1 MSKSTVIQDIKSKI
15 RPNGEQS
22 ITGQVLQDVLVESVN
37 LVPEKVSEL
46 VNDSQYQTKANL
58 DTALA
63 SKADASSIPT
73 KTSEL
78 TNDSGFTTATEVSTT
93 YATKAEVPTK
103 TSQLTN
109 DSQYQ
114 TKANLDTALATKADK
129 SSLASKQDKLVS
141 GVSIKTINDQSLLGS
156 GNISIE
162 SGTSITVDSALSATS
177 ENPVQNKVI
186 TNTLQTKA
194 NASDIP
200 TKVSQLENDSKFAT
214 QTAVATGLATKADKD
229 SLTSLEGSVSTLETT
244 VRNQDKSIIANA
256 QAIQGKQDK
265 LVSGTNIKTINNQS
279 ILGSGNISIEGGG
292 SAVVVDSALSD
303 TSENPVQNKVITAR
317 VTSIESSLASKANAS
332 DVPTKVSQL
341 ENDSQYQTKANLDT
355 ALADYAKT
363 SDVNSKNTLQDTAIQ
378 NNADAIATINQTLE
392 SKADT
397 SAIPTKV
404 SQLENDSDFVT
415 STEVSTN
422 YATKTELA
430 SKANASDIPTKTS
443 QLENDSTYQTKANLD
458 TALESYAKTSDVNSK
473 NASQDE
479 AIQSKQD
486 KLISGT
492 NIKTINSQSL
502 LGEGNIS
509 IEAGSSITVDNALS
523 TTSENPVQNKVIT
536 TKVNSLET
544 SLGSKANASDI
555 PTKVSQLEND
565 STYQTKANLDTALEG
580 YATTE
585 SVTTEVGKKQDKLV
599 SGTNIKTVNNQS
611 LLGEGN
617 ISIESTSITVDSA
630 LSDTSENPVQNK
642 VVTAELNNKPS
653 YVTKGSKHFL
663 NVTSD
668 LNASGDIYSR
678 GTISAGSSRGT
689 LDLNTRS
696 KYTDNKVDIF
706 RWTGYS
712 GGDTFVLT
720 ADANAG
726 TKSLSLGDGSSIV
739 PIQYIPDTKGTK
751 AGNLVHNCNVVLKG
765 DPDSADQPEFQILD
779 YASVSQGFTTPDYVS
794 IKCDGGWFKINWND
808 GEGRIKELVAIST
821 DEFNVFGENIPLR
834 SDYDS
839 LNTRVTALETS
850 LGDIDTAL
858 NTILGNS

>member
-73 KTSEL
+73 KTSQL
-78 TNDSGFTTATEVSTT
+78 NNDTGFVTSTEVSAT

-109 DSQYQ
+109 DSTYQ

-141 GVSIKTINDQSLLGS
+141 GVSIKTINDQSILGS

-162 SGTSITVDSALSATS
+162 SGTSITVDSALSTTS

-244 VRNQDKSIIANA
+244 VGNQDKSIIANA

-292 SAVVVDSALSD
+292 STVVVDDALSD
-303 TSENPVQNKVITAR
+303 TSENPVQNKVITTR
-317 VTSIESSLASKANAS
+317 ITSIESSLGSKANAS
-332 DVPTKVSQL
+332 DIPTKVSQL
-341 ENDSQYQTKANLDT
+341 ENDSTYQTKANLDT

-363 SDVNSKNTLQDTAIQ
+363 SDVNSKNTLQDKAIQ
-378 NNADAIATINQTLE
+378 DNADAIATINQTLAT
-392 SKADT
+392 KADT

-404 SQLENDSDFVT
+404 SQLTNDSGFVT

-430 SKANASDIPTKTS
+430 NKANTEDVPTKTS

-492 NIKTINSQSL
+492 NIKTINNQSL
-502 LGEGNIS
+502 LGSGNIS
-509 IEAGSSITVDNALS
+509 IEAGSSITVDSELS

-544 SLGSKANASDI
+544 SLGSKA
-555 PTKVSQLEND
+555 SQTDLDNLS
-565 STYQTKANLDTALEG
+565 ST
-580 YATTE
+580 
-585 SVTTEVGKKQDKLV
+585 VTTQGQTITSIQTE
-599 SGTNIKTVNNQS
+599 I
-611 LLGEGN
+611 GN
-617 ISIESTSITVDSA
+617 I
-630 LSDTSENPVQNK
+630 
-642 VVTAELNNKPS
+642 
-653 YVTKGSKHFL
+653 
-663 NVTSD
+663 
-668 LNASGDIYSR
+668 
-678 GTISAGSSRGT
+678 
-689 LDLNTRS
+689 NTQ
-696 KYTDNKVDIF
+696 
-706 RWTGYS
+706 
-712 GGDTFVLT
+712 LT
-720 ADANAG
+720 
-726 TKSLSLGDGSSIV
+726 
-739 PIQYIPDTKGTK
+739 
-751 AGNLVHNCNVVLKG
+751 
-765 DPDSADQPEFQILD
+765 E
-779 YASVSQGFTTPDYVS
+779 
-794 IKCDGGWFKINWND
+794 IN
-808 GEGRIKELVAIST
+808 G
-821 DEFNVFGENIPLR
+821 
-834 SDYDS
+834 
-839 LNTRVTALETS
+839 
-850 LGDIDTAL
+850 
-858 NTILGNS
+858 

>member
-1 MSKSTVIQDIKSKI
+1 MSKSNVIQDIKSKI
-15 RPNGEQS
+15 RPNGEQN

-73 KTSEL
+73 KVSQLANDTGFVTS
-78 TNDSGFTTATEVSTT
+78 TEVSTT

-141 GVSIKTINDQSLLGS
+141 GTNIKTINSQSLLGS

-162 SGTSITVDSALSATS
+162 STSITVDSALSTTS
-177 ENPVQNKVI
+177 ENPVQNKVV
-186 TNTLQTKA
+186 TKALQTKA

-214 QTAVATGLATKADKD
+214 QTAVVQGLATKADKD

-244 VRNQDKSIIANA
+244 VGNQDKAIVANA

-279 ILGSGNISIEGGG
+279 LLGEGNISIESGT
-292 SAVVVDSALSD
+292 SITVDSALSD
-303 TSENPVQNKVITAR
+303 TSENPVQNKVITTK
-317 VTSIESSLASKANAS
+317 VNSLESSLESKANAS
-332 DVPTKVSQL
+332 DIPTKVSQL
-341 ENDSQYQTKANLDT
+341 ENDSQYQTKANVDT

-378 NNADAIATINQTLE
+378 NNADAIATINQTLAT
-392 SKADT
+392 KADT

-404 SQLENDSDFVT
+404 SQLENDSGFAT
-415 STEVSTN
+415 TTNVSAT
-422 YATKTELA
+422 YATKESVTALTAEVNN
-430 SKANASDIPTKTS
+430 KANASDIPTKVS

-479 AIQSKQD
+479 AIQGKQD
-486 KLISGT
+486 KLVSGT
-492 NIKTINSQSL
+492 NIKTINNQSL

-509 IEAGSSITVDNALS
+509 IESGTSITVDSALS
-523 TTSENPVQNKVIT
+523 DTSENPVQNKVIT
-536 TKVNSLET
+536 TKVNSLESSLESKANASDIPTKVSQLENDSQYQTKANVDTALADYAKT
-544 SLGSKANASDI
+544 SDVNSKNTLQDTAIQNNADAIATINQTLATKADTSAIPTKVSQLENDSGFATTTNVSATYATKESVTALTAEVNNKANASDI

-565 STYQTKANLDTALEG
+565 STYQTKANLDTALES
-580 YATTE
+580 YAKTSDVNSKNASQDE
-585 SVTTEVGKKQDKLV
+585 AIQGKQDKLV
-599 SGTNIKTVNNQS
+599 SGTNIKTINNQS
-611 LLGEGN
+611 LLGSGN
-617 ISIESTSITVDSA
+617 ISIESGTSITVDSA

-642 VVTAELNNKPS
+642 VIT
-653 YVTKGSKHFL
+653 TKVNS
-663 NVTSD
+663 
-668 LNASGDIYSR
+668 
-678 GTISAGSSRGT
+678 
-689 LDLNTRS
+689 
-696 KYTDNKVDIF
+696 
-706 RWTGYS
+706 
-712 GGDTFVLT
+712 
-720 ADANAG
+720 
-726 TKSLSLGDGSSIV
+726 
-739 PIQYIPDTKGTK
+739 
-751 AGNLVHNCNVVLKG
+751 
-765 DPDSADQPEFQILD
+765 
-779 YASVSQGFTTPDYVS
+779 
-794 IKCDGGWFKINWND
+794 
-808 GEGRIKELVAIST
+808 
-821 DEFNVFGENIPLR
+821 
-834 SDYDS
+834 
-839 LNTRVTALETS
+839 LETS
-850 LGDIDTAL
+850 LGSKASQTDLDNLSSTVTTQGQTITSIQTEIGDI
-858 NTILGNS
+858 NTQLTEING

>member
-73 KTSEL
+73 KTSQL
-78 TNDSGFTTATEVSTT
+78 TNDSGFITSTEVSTT

-114 TKANLDTALATKADK
+114 TKTNLDTALATKADK

-141 GVSIKTINDQSLLGS
+141 GTNIKTVNNQSILGS

-162 SGTSITVDSALSATS
+162 STSITVDSALSATS
-177 ENPVQNKVI
+177 ENPVQNKVV
-186 TNTLQTKA
+186 TKALQTKA

-229 SLTSLEGSVSTLETT
+229 SLTSLESDITNLQTT
-244 VRNQDKSIIANA
+244 VGNQDKSIIANT

-265 LVSGTNIKTINNQS
+265 LVSGTNIKTVNNQS
-279 ILGSGNISIEGGG
+279 LLGSGNISIEGGG
-292 SAVVVDSALSD
+292 SAVVVDNALSN
-303 TSENPVQNKVITAR
+303 TSENPVQNKVITTR

-332 DVPTKVSQL
+332 DIPTKVSQL
-341 ENDSQYQTKANLDT
+341 ENDSTYQTKANLDT

-363 SDVNSKNTLQDTAIQ
+363 SDVNSKNALQDEDIQ
-378 NNADAIATINQTLE
+378 DLTDAVATLTQLLE

-404 SQLENDSDFVT
+404 SQLENDSNFATTTD
-415 STEVSTN
+415 VSAT
-422 YATKTELA
+422 YATKESVTALTAEVA
-430 SKANASDIPTKTS
+430 NKANASDIPTKTS

-486 KLISGT
+486 KLVSGT
-492 NIKTINSQSL
+492 NIKTINNQSL

-509 IEAGSSITVDNALS
+509 IESGTSITVDNALS

-544 SLGSKANASDI
+544 SLGSKA
-555 PTKVSQLEND
+555 SQTDLD
-565 STYQTKANLDTALEG
+565 SLSST
-580 YATTE
+580 
-585 SVTTEVGKKQDKLV
+585 VTTQGQTITSIQAE
-599 SGTNIKTVNNQS
+599 I
-611 LLGEGN
+611 GN
-617 ISIESTSITVDSA
+617 I
-630 LSDTSENPVQNK
+630 
-642 VVTAELNNKPS
+642 
-653 YVTKGSKHFL
+653 
-663 NVTSD
+663 
-668 LNASGDIYSR
+668 
-678 GTISAGSSRGT
+678 
-689 LDLNTRS
+689 NTQ
-696 KYTDNKVDIF
+696 
-706 RWTGYS
+706 
-712 GGDTFVLT
+712 LT
-720 ADANAG
+720 
-726 TKSLSLGDGSSIV
+726 
-739 PIQYIPDTKGTK
+739 
-751 AGNLVHNCNVVLKG
+751 
-765 DPDSADQPEFQILD
+765 E
-779 YASVSQGFTTPDYVS
+779 
-794 IKCDGGWFKINWND
+794 IN
-808 GEGRIKELVAIST
+808 G
-821 DEFNVFGENIPLR
+821 
-834 SDYDS
+834 
-839 LNTRVTALETS
+839 
-850 LGDIDTAL
+850 
-858 NTILGNS
+858 

>member
-73 KTSEL
+73 KTSQL
-78 TNDSGFTTATEVSTT
+78 ANDSGFMTSTEVSTT

-109 DSQYQ
+109 DSTYQ

-129 SSLASKQDKLVS
+129 SSLSSKQDKLVS
-141 GVSIKTINDQSLLGS
+141 GTNIKTINSQSLLGS

-162 SGTSITVDSALSATS
+162 STSITVDSALSTTS

-229 SLTSLEGSVSTLETT
+229 SLTSLESDITNLQTT
-244 VRNQDKSIIANA
+244 VGNQDKSIIANA

-292 SAVVVDSALSD
+292 SAVVVDNALSN
-303 TSENPVQNKVITAR
+303 TSENPVQNKVITTR
-317 VTSIESSLASKANAS
+317 VTSIETSLASKANAS
-332 DVPTKVSQL
+332 DIPTKVSQL
-341 ENDSQYQTKANLDT
+341 ENDSTYQTKANLDT

-378 NNADAIATINQTLE
+378 DNADAIATINQTLE

-404 SQLENDSDFVT
+404 SQLENDSDFAPT
-415 STEVSTN
+415 TNVSAT
-422 YATKTELA
+422 YATKESVTALTAEVA
-430 SKANASDIPTKTS
+430 NKANASDIPTKTS

-473 NASQDE
+473 NALQDE
-479 AIQSKQD
+479 AIQGKQD

-492 NIKTINSQSL
+492 NIKTINNQSL

-509 IEAGSSITVDNALS
+509 IASGTRIAVDSALS

-544 SLGSKANASDI
+544 SLGSKA
-555 PTKVSQLEND
+555 SQTDLD
-565 STYQTKANLDTALEG
+565 SLSST
-580 YATTE
+580 
-585 SVTTEVGKKQDKLV
+585 VTTQGQTITSIQTE
-599 SGTNIKTVNNQS
+599 I
-611 LLGEGN
+611 GN
-617 ISIESTSITVDSA
+617 I
-630 LSDTSENPVQNK
+630 
-642 VVTAELNNKPS
+642 
-653 YVTKGSKHFL
+653 
-663 NVTSD
+663 
-668 LNASGDIYSR
+668 
-678 GTISAGSSRGT
+678 
-689 LDLNTRS
+689 NTQ
-696 KYTDNKVDIF
+696 
-706 RWTGYS
+706 
-712 GGDTFVLT
+712 LT
-720 ADANAG
+720 
-726 TKSLSLGDGSSIV
+726 
-739 PIQYIPDTKGTK
+739 
-751 AGNLVHNCNVVLKG
+751 
-765 DPDSADQPEFQILD
+765 E
-779 YASVSQGFTTPDYVS
+779 
-794 IKCDGGWFKINWND
+794 IN
-808 GEGRIKELVAIST
+808 G
-821 DEFNVFGENIPLR
+821 
-834 SDYDS
+834 
-839 LNTRVTALETS
+839 
-850 LGDIDTAL
+850 
-858 NTILGNS
+858 

>member
-1 MSKSTVIQDIKSKI
+1 MSKSNVIQDIKSKI

-73 KTSEL
+73 KTSQL
-78 TNDSGFTTATEVSTT
+78 TNDSGFMTSTEVSTT

-162 SGTSITVDSALSATS
+162 SGTSITVDSALSTTS

-214 QTAVATGLATKADKD
+214 QTAVASGLATKADKD
-229 SLTSLEGSVSTLETT
+229 SLTSLESDITNLQTT
-244 VRNQDKSIIANA
+244 VGNQDKSIIANT

-292 SAVVVDSALSD
+292 TVTVDSELST
-303 TSENPVQNKVITAR
+303 TSENPVQNKVITTR
-317 VTSIESSLASKANAS
+317 VTSIETSLASKANAS
-332 DVPTKVSQL
+332 DIPTKVSQL
-341 ENDSQYQTKANLDT
+341 ENDSTYQTKANLDT

-363 SDVNSKNTLQDTAIQ
+363 SDVNSKNALQDTAIQ
-378 NNADAIATINQTLE
+378 NNTDAIATINQTLAT
-392 SKADT
+392 KADT

-404 SQLENDSDFVT
+404 SQLENDSDFAT
-415 STEVSTN
+415 AASVSAT
-422 YATKTELA
+422 YATKESVTALTAEVNN
-430 SKANASDIPTKTS
+430 KANASDIPTKTS

-473 NASQDE
+473 NALQDE
-479 AIQSKQD
+479 AIQGKQD

-492 NIKTINSQSL
+492 NIKTINNQSI

-509 IEAGSSITVDNALS
+509 IESGTSITVDSALS
-523 TTSENPVQNKVIT
+523 DTSENPVQNKVIT

-544 SLGSKANASDI
+544 SLGSKA
-555 PTKVSQLEND
+555 SQTDLDNLS
-565 STYQTKANLDTALEG
+565 ST
-580 YATTE
+580 
-585 SVTTEVGKKQDKLV
+585 VTTQGQTITSIQTE
-599 SGTNIKTVNNQS
+599 I
-611 LLGEGN
+611 GN
-617 ISIESTSITVDSA
+617 I
-630 LSDTSENPVQNK
+630 
-642 VVTAELNNKPS
+642 
-653 YVTKGSKHFL
+653 
-663 NVTSD
+663 
-668 LNASGDIYSR
+668 
-678 GTISAGSSRGT
+678 
-689 LDLNTRS
+689 NTQ
-696 KYTDNKVDIF
+696 
-706 RWTGYS
+706 
-712 GGDTFVLT
+712 LT
-720 ADANAG
+720 
-726 TKSLSLGDGSSIV
+726 
-739 PIQYIPDTKGTK
+739 
-751 AGNLVHNCNVVLKG
+751 
-765 DPDSADQPEFQILD
+765 E
-779 YASVSQGFTTPDYVS
+779 
-794 IKCDGGWFKINWND
+794 IN
-808 GEGRIKELVAIST
+808 G
-821 DEFNVFGENIPLR
+821 
-834 SDYDS
+834 
-839 LNTRVTALETS
+839 
-850 LGDIDTAL
+850 
-858 NTILGNS
+858 

>member
-1 MSKSTVIQDIKSKI
+1 MDPECKKFQLDMSKSTVIQDIKSKI

-22 ITGQVLQDVLVESVN
+22 ITGQVLQGVLVESVN

-73 KTSEL
+73 KTSQL
-78 TNDSGFTTATEVSTT
+78 TNDSGFTTATEVSTN

-109 DSQYQ
+109 DSTYQ

-129 SSLASKQDKLVS
+129 TSLASKQDKLVS
-141 GVSIKTINDQSLLGS
+141 GTNIKTINDQSILGS

-265 LVSGTNIKTINNQS
+265 LESGVNIKTINNQS

-292 SAVVVDSALSD
+292 SAVVVDNALSD
-303 TSENPVQNKVITAR
+303 TSENPVQNKVITTR
-317 VTSIESSLASKANAS
+317 VTSIESSLGSKANAS
-332 DVPTKVSQL
+332 DIPTKVSQL
-341 ENDSQYQTKANLDT
+341 ENDSTYQTKANLDT

-378 NNADAIATINQTLE
+378 DNADAIATINQTLE

-404 SQLENDSDFVT
+404 SQLENDSSFVT
-415 STEVSTN
+415 STEVSTT

-430 SKANASDIPTKTS
+430 SKANASDVPTKTS

-486 KLISGT
+486 KLVSGT
-492 NIKTINSQSL
+492 NIKTINNQSL

-509 IEAGSSITVDNALS
+509 IEAGS
-523 TTSENPVQNKVIT
+523 
-536 TKVNSLET
+536 
-544 SLGSKANASDI
+544 
-555 PTKVSQLEND
+555 
-565 STYQTKANLDTALEG
+565 
-580 YATTE
+580 
-585 SVTTEVGKKQDKLV
+585 
-599 SGTNIKTVNNQS
+599 
-611 LLGEGN
+611 
-617 ISIESTSITVDSA
+617 SITVDSA

-642 VVTAELNNKPS
+642 VVTAELNNKPGYKIS
-653 YVTKGSKHFL
+653 GDRYSLVLKGNL
-663 NVTSD
+663 NVPKGIY
-668 LNASGDIYSR
+668 SGDVITNKS
-678 GTISAGSSRGT
+678 TRGT
-689 LDLNTRS
+689 LDLNTRG

-706 RWTGYS
+706 KWM
-712 GGDTFVLT
+712 GDKDDVFALT
-720 ADANAG
+720 ADVNAG
-726 TKSLSLGDGSSIV
+726 TKSLSLGNNSSV
-739 PIQYIPDTKGTK
+739 TPIQYTQDPNSIGK
-751 AGNLVHNCNVVLKG
+751 LVHNCNVVLKG
-765 DPDSADQPEFQILD
+765 NPPKGHQPEFQILD
-779 YASVSQGFTTPDYVS
+779 YGAVVAGSTSEYVS
-794 IKCDGGWFKINWND
+794 IKCDSGWFKINWVSGNSNQ
-808 GEGRIKELVAIST
+808 ELVAIST
-821 DEFNVFGENIPLR
+821 DRFNVFGNSIPLK

-839 LNTRVTALETS
+839 LAARVTALENS
-850 LGDIDTAL
+850 LGSIDTAL

>member
-15 RPNGEQS
+15 RPNGEQN

-63 SKADASSIPT
+63 SKANASDIPT
-73 KTSEL
+73 KVSQL
-78 TNDSGFTTATEVSTT
+78 ANDSGFMTSTEVSTT

-109 DSQYQ
+109 DSTYQ

-141 GVSIKTINDQSLLGS
+141 GTNIKTINDQSLLGS

-162 SGTSITVDSALSATS
+162 SGTSITVDSALSTTS

-265 LVSGTNIKTINNQS
+265 LVSGTNIKTVNNQS
-279 ILGSGNISIEGGG
+279 LLGSGNISIEGGG
-292 SAVVVDSALSD
+292 TITVDDALSD

-317 VTSIESSLASKANAS
+317 VTSIESSLESKANAS
-332 DVPTKVSQL
+332 DIPTKVSQL
-341 ENDSQYQTKANLDT
+341 ENDSTYQTKANLDT

-363 SDVNSKNTLQDTAIQ
+363 SDVNSKNALQDTAIQ
-378 NNADAIATINQTLE
+378 DNADAIATINQTLE

-415 STEVSTN
+415 STEVSTT

-430 SKANASDIPTKTS
+430 NKADTSAIPTKTS
-443 QLENDSTYQTKANLD
+443 QIENDSTYQTKANLD

-523 TTSENPVQNKVIT
+523 DTSENPVQNKVIT

-544 SLGSKANASDI
+544 SLGSKA
-555 PTKVSQLEND
+555 SQTDLD
-565 STYQTKANLDTALEG
+565 SLSST
-580 YATTE
+580 
-585 SVTTEVGKKQDKLV
+585 VTTQGQTITSIQAE
-599 SGTNIKTVNNQS
+599 I
-611 LLGEGN
+611 GN
-617 ISIESTSITVDSA
+617 I
-630 LSDTSENPVQNK
+630 
-642 VVTAELNNKPS
+642 
-653 YVTKGSKHFL
+653 
-663 NVTSD
+663 
-668 LNASGDIYSR
+668 
-678 GTISAGSSRGT
+678 
-689 LDLNTRS
+689 NTQ
-696 KYTDNKVDIF
+696 
-706 RWTGYS
+706 
-712 GGDTFVLT
+712 LT
-720 ADANAG
+720 
-726 TKSLSLGDGSSIV
+726 
-739 PIQYIPDTKGTK
+739 
-751 AGNLVHNCNVVLKG
+751 
-765 DPDSADQPEFQILD
+765 E
-779 YASVSQGFTTPDYVS
+779 
-794 IKCDGGWFKINWND
+794 IN
-808 GEGRIKELVAIST
+808 G
-821 DEFNVFGENIPLR
+821 
-834 SDYDS
+834 
-839 LNTRVTALETS
+839 
-850 LGDIDTAL
+850 
-858 NTILGNS
+858 

>member
-63 SKADASSIPT
+63 SKADTSAIPT
-73 KTSEL
+73 KTCQL
-78 TNDSGFTTATEVSTT
+78 ANDSGFMTSTEVSTT

-141 GVSIKTINDQSLLGS
+141 GTNIKTINDQSILGS

-162 SGTSITVDSALSATS
+162 STSITVDSALSTTS

-244 VRNQDKSIIANA
+244 VGNQDKSIIANT
-256 QAIQGKQDK
+256 QAIQNKQDK

-292 SAVVVDSALSD
+292 SAVVVDNALSD
-303 TSENPVQNKVITAR
+303 TSENPVQNKVITTR

-341 ENDSQYQTKANLDT
+341 ENDSTYQTKANLDT

-378 NNADAIATINQTLE
+378 NNTDAIATINQTLE

-404 SQLENDSDFVT
+404 SQLENDSGFAT
-415 STEVSTN
+415 TTNVSAT
-422 YATKTELA
+422 YATKESVTALTAEVNN
-430 SKANASDIPTKTS
+430 KANASDIPTKTS

-458 TALESYAKTSDVNSK
+458 TALESYAKTSDVDSK

-486 KLISGT
+486 KLVSGT
-492 NIKTINSQSL
+492 NIKTINNQSL

-509 IEAGSSITVDNALS
+509 IESGTSITVDNALS

-544 SLGSKANASDI
+544 SLGSKA
-555 PTKVSQLEND
+555 SQTDLD
-565 STYQTKANLDTALEG
+565 SLSST
-580 YATTE
+580 
-585 SVTTEVGKKQDKLV
+585 VTTQGQTITSIQAE
-599 SGTNIKTVNNQS
+599 I
-611 LLGEGN
+611 GN
-617 ISIESTSITVDSA
+617 I
-630 LSDTSENPVQNK
+630 
-642 VVTAELNNKPS
+642 
-653 YVTKGSKHFL
+653 
-663 NVTSD
+663 
-668 LNASGDIYSR
+668 
-678 GTISAGSSRGT
+678 
-689 LDLNTRS
+689 NTQ
-696 KYTDNKVDIF
+696 
-706 RWTGYS
+706 
-712 GGDTFVLT
+712 LT
-720 ADANAG
+720 
-726 TKSLSLGDGSSIV
+726 
-739 PIQYIPDTKGTK
+739 
-751 AGNLVHNCNVVLKG
+751 
-765 DPDSADQPEFQILD
+765 E
-779 YASVSQGFTTPDYVS
+779 
-794 IKCDGGWFKINWND
+794 IN
-808 GEGRIKELVAIST
+808 G
-821 DEFNVFGENIPLR
+821 
-834 SDYDS
+834 
-839 LNTRVTALETS
+839 
-850 LGDIDTAL
+850 
-858 NTILGNS
+858 

>member
-1 MSKSTVIQDIKSKI
+1 MDPECKKFQLDMSKSNVIQDIKSKI

-46 VNDSQYQTKANL
+46 VNDSQYQTKTNL

-73 KTSEL
+73 KTSQL
-78 TNDSGFTTATEVSTT
+78 ANDSGFTTATEVSTT

-162 SGTSITVDSALSATS
+162 SGTSITVDSALSTTS

-229 SLTSLEGSVSTLETT
+229 SLTSLEGDITNLQTT
-244 VRNQDKSIIANA
+244 VGNQDKSIIANA

-292 SAVVVDSALSD
+292 STVVVDDALSD

-332 DVPTKVSQL
+332 DIPTKVSQL
-341 ENDSQYQTKANLDT
+341 ENDSTYQTKANLDT

-363 SDVNSKNTLQDTAIQ
+363 SDVNSKNALQDEAIQ
-378 NNADAIATINQTLE
+378 NNADAIATINQTLAT
-392 SKADT
+392 KADT

-430 SKANASDIPTKTS
+430 SKANASDVPTKTS

-473 NASQDE
+473 NALQDE

-492 NIKTINSQSL
+492 NIKTINNQSL

-509 IEAGSSITVDNALS
+509 IESGTSITVDNALS
-523 TTSENPVQNKVIT
+523 DTSENPVQNKVIT

-544 SLGSKANASDI
+544 SLGSKA
-555 PTKVSQLEND
+555 SQTDLD
-565 STYQTKANLDTALEG
+565 SLSST
-580 YATTE
+580 
-585 SVTTEVGKKQDKLV
+585 VTTQGQTITSIQAE
-599 SGTNIKTVNNQS
+599 I
-611 LLGEGN
+611 GN
-617 ISIESTSITVDSA
+617 I
-630 LSDTSENPVQNK
+630 
-642 VVTAELNNKPS
+642 
-653 YVTKGSKHFL
+653 
-663 NVTSD
+663 
-668 LNASGDIYSR
+668 
-678 GTISAGSSRGT
+678 
-689 LDLNTRS
+689 NTQ
-696 KYTDNKVDIF
+696 
-706 RWTGYS
+706 
-712 GGDTFVLT
+712 LT
-720 ADANAG
+720 
-726 TKSLSLGDGSSIV
+726 
-739 PIQYIPDTKGTK
+739 
-751 AGNLVHNCNVVLKG
+751 
-765 DPDSADQPEFQILD
+765 E
-779 YASVSQGFTTPDYVS
+779 
-794 IKCDGGWFKINWND
+794 IN
-808 GEGRIKELVAIST
+808 G
-821 DEFNVFGENIPLR
+821 
-834 SDYDS
+834 
-839 LNTRVTALETS
+839 
-850 LGDIDTAL
+850 
-858 NTILGNS
+858 

>member
-1 MSKSTVIQDIKSKI
+1 MSKSNVIQDIKSKI
-15 RPNGEQS
+15 RPNGEQN

-73 KTSEL
+73 KTSQL
-78 TNDSGFTTATEVSTT
+78 ANDSGFVTSTEVSTT

-109 DSQYQ
+109 DSTYQ

-141 GVSIKTINDQSLLGS
+141 GTNIKTVNNQSLLGS

-162 SGTSITVDSALSATS
+162 STSITVDSALSTTS

-229 SLTSLEGSVSTLETT
+229 SLTSLEGSVATLETT
-244 VRNQDKSIIANA
+244 VRNQDKSIIANT

-292 SAVVVDSALSD
+292 SAVVVDNALSD

-332 DVPTKVSQL
+332 DIPTKVSQL
-341 ENDSQYQTKANLDT
+341 ENDSTYQTKANLDT

-378 NNADAIATINQTLE
+378 DNTDAIATINQTLTT
-392 SKADT
+392 KADT

-404 SQLENDSDFVT
+404 SQLENDSGFAT
-415 STEVSTN
+415 TTNVSAT
-422 YATKTELA
+422 YATKESVTALTAEVA
-430 SKANASDIPTKTS
+430 NKANASDIPTLTS

-458 TALESYAKTSDVNSK
+458 TALESYAKTSDVDSK
-473 NASQDE
+473 NALQDE
-479 AIQSKQD
+479 AIQGKQD
-486 KLISGT
+486 KLVSGT
-492 NIKTINSQSL
+492 NIKTINNQSL

-509 IEAGSSITVDNALS
+509 IEGGTSITVDSALS
-523 TTSENPVQNKVIT
+523 DTSENPVQNKVIT

-544 SLGSKANASDI
+544 SLGSKA
-555 PTKVSQLEND
+555 SQTDLD
-565 STYQTKANLDTALEG
+565 SLSST
-580 YATTE
+580 
-585 SVTTEVGKKQDKLV
+585 VTTQGQTITSIQTE
-599 SGTNIKTVNNQS
+599 I
-611 LLGEGN
+611 GN
-617 ISIESTSITVDSA
+617 I
-630 LSDTSENPVQNK
+630 
-642 VVTAELNNKPS
+642 
-653 YVTKGSKHFL
+653 
-663 NVTSD
+663 
-668 LNASGDIYSR
+668 
-678 GTISAGSSRGT
+678 
-689 LDLNTRS
+689 NTQ
-696 KYTDNKVDIF
+696 
-706 RWTGYS
+706 
-712 GGDTFVLT
+712 LT
-720 ADANAG
+720 
-726 TKSLSLGDGSSIV
+726 
-739 PIQYIPDTKGTK
+739 
-751 AGNLVHNCNVVLKG
+751 
-765 DPDSADQPEFQILD
+765 E
-779 YASVSQGFTTPDYVS
+779 
-794 IKCDGGWFKINWND
+794 IN
-808 GEGRIKELVAIST
+808 G
-821 DEFNVFGENIPLR
+821 
-834 SDYDS
+834 
-839 LNTRVTALETS
+839 
-850 LGDIDTAL
+850 
-858 NTILGNS
+858 

>member
-46 VNDSQYQTKANL
+46 VNDSQYQTKTNL

-63 SKADASSIPT
+63 SKANASDIPT
-73 KTSEL
+73 KTSQL
-78 TNDSGFTTATEVSTT
+78 ANDSGFVTSTEVSTT

-109 DSQYQ
+109 DSTYQ

-141 GVSIKTINDQSLLGS
+141 GTNIKTINSQSLLGS

-162 SGTSITVDSALSATS
+162 AGSSITVDSALSTTS

-265 LVSGTNIKTINNQS
+265 LVSGTNIKTVNNQS
-279 ILGSGNISIEGGG
+279 LLGSGNISIEGGG
-292 SAVVVDSALSD
+292 STIVVDDALSD
-303 TSENPVQNKVITAR
+303 TSENPVQNKVITTR

-332 DVPTKVSQL
+332 DIPTKVSQL
-341 ENDSQYQTKANLDT
+341 ENDSTYQTKANLDT

-363 SDVNSKNTLQDTAIQ
+363 SDVNSKNALQDTAIQ
-378 NNADAIATINQTLE
+378 DNADAIATINQTLAT
-392 SKADT
+392 KADT

-404 SQLENDSDFVT
+404 SQLENDSSFVT
-415 STEVSTN
+415 STEVSAT

-430 SKANASDIPTKTS
+430 NKANTEDVPTKTS

-473 NASQDE
+473 NALQDE

-492 NIKTINSQSL
+492 NIKTINNQSI

-509 IEAGSSITVDNALS
+509 IESGTSITVDNALS
-523 TTSENPVQNKVIT
+523 DTSENPVQNKVIT

-544 SLGSKANASDI
+544 SLGSKA
-555 PTKVSQLEND
+555 SQTDLD
-565 STYQTKANLDTALEG
+565 SLSST
-580 YATTE
+580 
-585 SVTTEVGKKQDKLV
+585 VTTQGQ
-599 SGTNIKTVNNQS
+599 TI
-611 LLGEGN
+611 
-617 ISIESTSITVDSA
+617 TSI
-630 LSDTSENPVQNK
+630 Q
-642 VVTAELNNKPS
+642 AEI
-653 YVTKGSKHFL
+653 
-663 NVTSD
+663 
-668 LNASGDIYSR
+668 GDI
-678 GTISAGSSRGT
+678 
-689 LDLNTRS
+689 NTQ
-696 KYTDNKVDIF
+696 
-706 RWTGYS
+706 
-712 GGDTFVLT
+712 LT
-720 ADANAG
+720 
-726 TKSLSLGDGSSIV
+726 
-739 PIQYIPDTKGTK
+739 
-751 AGNLVHNCNVVLKG
+751 
-765 DPDSADQPEFQILD
+765 E
-779 YASVSQGFTTPDYVS
+779 
-794 IKCDGGWFKINWND
+794 IN
-808 GEGRIKELVAIST
+808 G
-821 DEFNVFGENIPLR
+821 
-834 SDYDS
+834 
-839 LNTRVTALETS
+839 
-850 LGDIDTAL
+850 
-858 NTILGNS
+858 

>member
-73 KTSEL
+73 KTSQL
-78 TNDSGFTTATEVSTT
+78 ANDSGFMTSTEVSTT

-141 GVSIKTINDQSLLGS
+141 GTNIKTINDQSILGS

-162 SGTSITVDSALSATS
+162 STSITVDSALSTTS
-177 ENPVQNKVI
+177 ENPVQNKVV
-186 TNTLQTKA
+186 TKALQTKA

-214 QTAVATGLATKADKD
+214 QTAVASGLATKADKD
-229 SLTSLEGSVSTLETT
+229 SLTSLESDITNLQTT
-244 VRNQDKSIIANA
+244 VGNQDKSIIANA

-292 SAVVVDSALSD
+292 TVTVDSELSL
-303 TSENPVQNKVITAR
+303 TSENPVQNKVITTR
-317 VTSIESSLASKANAS
+317 VTSIETSLASKANAS
-332 DVPTKVSQL
+332 DIPTKVSQL
-341 ENDSQYQTKANLDT
+341 ENDSTYQTKVNLDT

-363 SDVNSKNTLQDTAIQ
+363 SDVNSKNALQDEDIQ
-378 NNADAIATINQTLE
+378 DLTDAVATLTQLLE

-404 SQLENDSDFVT
+404 SQLENDSGFATAT
-415 STEVSTN
+415 SVSAT
-422 YATKTELA
+422 YATKESVTALTAEVNN
-430 SKANASDIPTKTS
+430 KANASDMPTKTS

-473 NASQDE
+473 NALQDE
-479 AIQSKQD
+479 AIQGKQD
-486 KLISGT
+486 KLVSGT
-492 NIKTINSQSL
+492 NIKTINNQSL

-509 IEAGSSITVDNALS
+509 IEGGTSITVDSALS

-536 TKVNSLET
+536 TKVNSLES
-544 SLGSKANASDI
+544 SLGSKA
-555 PTKVSQLEND
+555 SQTDLDNLS
-565 STYQTKANLDTALEG
+565 ST
-580 YATTE
+580 
-585 SVTTEVGKKQDKLV
+585 VTTQGQTITSIQTE
-599 SGTNIKTVNNQS
+599 I
-611 LLGEGN
+611 GN
-617 ISIESTSITVDSA
+617 I
-630 LSDTSENPVQNK
+630 
-642 VVTAELNNKPS
+642 
-653 YVTKGSKHFL
+653 
-663 NVTSD
+663 
-668 LNASGDIYSR
+668 
-678 GTISAGSSRGT
+678 
-689 LDLNTRS
+689 NTQ
-696 KYTDNKVDIF
+696 
-706 RWTGYS
+706 
-712 GGDTFVLT
+712 LT
-720 ADANAG
+720 
-726 TKSLSLGDGSSIV
+726 
-739 PIQYIPDTKGTK
+739 
-751 AGNLVHNCNVVLKG
+751 
-765 DPDSADQPEFQILD
+765 E
-779 YASVSQGFTTPDYVS
+779 
-794 IKCDGGWFKINWND
+794 IN
-808 GEGRIKELVAIST
+808 G
-821 DEFNVFGENIPLR
+821 
-834 SDYDS
+834 
-839 LNTRVTALETS
+839 
-850 LGDIDTAL
+850 
-858 NTILGNS
+858 

>member
-63 SKADASSIPT
+63 SKANTSDIPT
-73 KTSEL
+73 KTSQL
-78 TNDSGFTTATEVSTT
+78 ANDSGFMTSTEVSTT

-141 GVSIKTINDQSLLGS
+141 GTNIKTINDQSLLGS

-162 SGTSITVDSALSATS
+162 SGTSITVDSALSTTS

-292 SAVVVDSALSD
+292 TVTVDSELSL
-303 TSENPVQNKVITAR
+303 TSENPVQNKVITTR
-317 VTSIESSLASKANAS
+317 VNSLETSLASKANAS
-332 DVPTKVSQL
+332 DIPTKVSQL
-341 ENDSQYQTKANLDT
+341 ENDSQYQTKSNLDT
-355 ALADYAKT
+355 ALANYATT
-363 SDVNSKNTLQDTAIQ
+363 SEVNSKNTLQDEAIQ

-415 STEVSTN
+415 STDVSTN

-430 SKANASDIPTKTS
+430 SKANTEDVPTKTS

-492 NIKTINSQSL
+492 NIKTINNQSI

-509 IEAGSSITVDNALS
+509 IEAGSSITVDSALS

-544 SLGSKANASDI
+544 SLGSKA
-555 PTKVSQLEND
+555 SQTDLD
-565 STYQTKANLDTALEG
+565 SLSST
-580 YATTE
+580 
-585 SVTTEVGKKQDKLV
+585 VTTQGQ
-599 SGTNIKTVNNQS
+599 TI
-611 LLGEGN
+611 
-617 ISIESTSITVDSA
+617 TSI
-630 LSDTSENPVQNK
+630 Q
-642 VVTAELNNKPS
+642 AEI
-653 YVTKGSKHFL
+653 
-663 NVTSD
+663 
-668 LNASGDIYSR
+668 GDI
-678 GTISAGSSRGT
+678 
-689 LDLNTRS
+689 NTQ
-696 KYTDNKVDIF
+696 
-706 RWTGYS
+706 
-712 GGDTFVLT
+712 LT
-720 ADANAG
+720 
-726 TKSLSLGDGSSIV
+726 
-739 PIQYIPDTKGTK
+739 
-751 AGNLVHNCNVVLKG
+751 
-765 DPDSADQPEFQILD
+765 E
-779 YASVSQGFTTPDYVS
+779 
-794 IKCDGGWFKINWND
+794 IN
-808 GEGRIKELVAIST
+808 G
-821 DEFNVFGENIPLR
+821 
-834 SDYDS
+834 
-839 LNTRVTALETS
+839 
-850 LGDIDTAL
+850 
-858 NTILGNS
+858 

>member
-1 MSKSTVIQDIKSKI
+1 MSKSNVIQDIKSKI

-63 SKADASSIPT
+63 SKADTSAIPT
-73 KTSEL
+73 KTSQL
-78 TNDSGFTTATEVSTT
+78 ANDSGFVTSTEVSTT

-141 GVSIKTINDQSLLGS
+141 GTNIKTINDQSILGS

-162 SGTSITVDSALSATS
+162 STSITVDSALSTTS

-229 SLTSLEGSVSTLETT
+229 SLTSLESDITNLQTT
-244 VRNQDKSIIANA
+244 VGNQDKSIIANA

-292 SAVVVDSALSD
+292 SAVVVDNALSD
-303 TSENPVQNKVITAR
+303 TSENPVQNKVITTR
-317 VTSIESSLASKANAS
+317 ITSIETSLASKANAS
-332 DVPTKVSQL
+332 DIPTKVSQL
-341 ENDSQYQTKANLDT
+341 ENDSTYQTKANLDT

-363 SDVNSKNTLQDTAIQ
+363 KDVDSKNALQDETIQ
-378 NNADAIATINQTLE
+378 DLADAVATLTQTLE

-404 SQLENDSDFVT
+404 SQLENDSGFAT
-415 STEVSTN
+415 TTNVSAT
-422 YATKTELA
+422 YATKESVTALTAEVA
-430 SKANASDIPTKTS
+430 NKANASDIPTKTS

-479 AIQSKQD
+479 AIQGKQD
-486 KLISGT
+486 KLVSGT
-492 NIKTINSQSL
+492 NIKTINNQSL

-509 IEAGSSITVDNALS
+509 IESGTSITVDSALS
-523 TTSENPVQNKVIT
+523 TTSENAVQNKVIT

-544 SLGSKANASDI
+544 SLGSKA
-555 PTKVSQLEND
+555 SQTDLD
-565 STYQTKANLDTALEG
+565 SLSST
-580 YATTE
+580 
-585 SVTTEVGKKQDKLV
+585 VTTQGQTITSIQTE
-599 SGTNIKTVNNQS
+599 I
-611 LLGEGN
+611 GN
-617 ISIESTSITVDSA
+617 I
-630 LSDTSENPVQNK
+630 
-642 VVTAELNNKPS
+642 
-653 YVTKGSKHFL
+653 
-663 NVTSD
+663 
-668 LNASGDIYSR
+668 
-678 GTISAGSSRGT
+678 
-689 LDLNTRS
+689 NTQ
-696 KYTDNKVDIF
+696 
-706 RWTGYS
+706 
-712 GGDTFVLT
+712 LT
-720 ADANAG
+720 
-726 TKSLSLGDGSSIV
+726 
-739 PIQYIPDTKGTK
+739 
-751 AGNLVHNCNVVLKG
+751 
-765 DPDSADQPEFQILD
+765 E
-779 YASVSQGFTTPDYVS
+779 
-794 IKCDGGWFKINWND
+794 IN
-808 GEGRIKELVAIST
+808 G
-821 DEFNVFGENIPLR
+821 
-834 SDYDS
+834 
-839 LNTRVTALETS
+839 
-850 LGDIDTAL
+850 
-858 NTILGNS
+858 

>member
-63 SKADASSIPT
+63 SKANASDIPT
-73 KTSEL
+73 KTSQL
-78 TNDSGFTTATEVSTT
+78 ANDSGFTTATEVSTT

-141 GVSIKTINDQSLLGS
+141 GTNIKTINNQSLLGS

-162 SGTSITVDSALSATS
+162 SGTSITVDSALSTTS

-292 SAVVVDSALSD
+292 STVVVDDALSD
-303 TSENPVQNKVITAR
+303 TSENPVQNKVITTR
-317 VTSIESSLASKANAS
+317 VTSIES
-332 DVPTKVSQL
+332 
-341 ENDSQYQTKANLDT
+341 
-355 ALADYAKT
+355 
-363 SDVNSKNTLQDTAIQ
+363 
-378 NNADAIATINQTLE
+378 
-392 SKADT
+392 
-397 SAIPTKV
+397 
-404 SQLENDSDFVT
+404 
-415 STEVSTN
+415 
-422 YATKTELA
+422 
-430 SKANASDIPTKTS
+430 
-443 QLENDSTYQTKANLD
+443 
-458 TALESYAKTSDVNSK
+458 
-473 NASQDE
+473 
-479 AIQSKQD
+479 
-486 KLISGT
+486 
-492 NIKTINSQSL
+492 
-502 LGEGNIS
+502 
-509 IEAGSSITVDNALS
+509 
-523 TTSENPVQNKVIT
+523 
-536 TKVNSLET
+536 

-565 STYQTKANLDTALEG
+565 STYQTKANLDTALADYAKTSDVNSKNALQDTAIQDNADAIATINQTLATKADTSAIPTKVSQLENDSNFVTATDVSTT
-580 YATTE
+580 YATKTE
-585 SVTTEVGKKQDKLV
+585 LANKADTSAIPTKTSQLENDSTYQTKANLDTALESYAKTSDVDSKNASQDEAIQGKQDKLI
-599 SGTNIKTVNNQS
+599 SGTNIKTINNQS

-617 ISIESTSITVDSA
+617 ISIEAGSSITVDSA
-630 LSDTSENPVQNK
+630 LSTTSENPVQNK
-642 VVTAELNNKPS
+642 VIT
-653 YVTKGSKHFL
+653 TKVNS
-663 NVTSD
+663 
-668 LNASGDIYSR
+668 
-678 GTISAGSSRGT
+678 
-689 LDLNTRS
+689 
-696 KYTDNKVDIF
+696 
-706 RWTGYS
+706 
-712 GGDTFVLT
+712 
-720 ADANAG
+720 
-726 TKSLSLGDGSSIV
+726 
-739 PIQYIPDTKGTK
+739 
-751 AGNLVHNCNVVLKG
+751 
-765 DPDSADQPEFQILD
+765 
-779 YASVSQGFTTPDYVS
+779 
-794 IKCDGGWFKINWND
+794 
-808 GEGRIKELVAIST
+808 
-821 DEFNVFGENIPLR
+821 
-834 SDYDS
+834 
-839 LNTRVTALETS
+839 LETS
-850 LGDIDTAL
+850 LGSKASQTDLDSLSSTVTTQGQTITSIQTEIGNI
-858 NTILGNS
+858 NTQLTEING

>member
-1 MSKSTVIQDIKSKI
+1 MSKSNVIQDIKSKI

-73 KTSEL
+73 KTSQL
-78 TNDSGFTTATEVSTT
+78 TNDSGFMTSTEVSTT

-109 DSQYQ
+109 DSTYQ

-141 GVSIKTINDQSLLGS
+141 GTNIKTINDQSLLGS

-162 SGTSITVDSALSATS
+162 STSITVDSALSTTS

-244 VRNQDKSIIANA
+244 VENQDKSIIANA
-256 QAIQGKQDK
+256 QAIQNKQDK
-265 LVSGTNIKTINNQS
+265 LESGVNIKTINNQS

-292 SAVVVDSALSD
+292 GSTVVVDDALSD
-303 TSENPVQNKVITAR
+303 TSENPVQNKVITTR
-317 VTSIESSLASKANAS
+317 VTSIESSLGSKANAS
-332 DVPTKVSQL
+332 DIPTKVSQL
-341 ENDSQYQTKANLDT
+341 ENDSQYQTKSNLDT
-355 ALADYAKT
+355 ALANYATT
-363 SDVNSKNTLQDTAIQ
+363 SEVNSKNTLQDRAIQ
-378 NNADAIATINQTLE
+378 DNADAIATINQTLE

-404 SQLENDSDFVT
+404 SQLENDSDFAT
-415 STEVSTN
+415 ATGVSAT
-422 YATKTELA
+422 YATKESVTALTAEVA
-430 SKANASDIPTKTS
+430 NKANASDIPTKTS

-473 NASQDE
+473 NALQDE
-479 AIQSKQD
+479 AIQGKQD
-486 KLISGT
+486 KLVSGT
-492 NIKTINSQSL
+492 NIKTINNQSL

-509 IEAGSSITVDNALS
+509 IESGTSITVDNALS

-544 SLGSKANASDI
+544 SLGSKA
-555 PTKVSQLEND
+555 SQTDLD
-565 STYQTKANLDTALEG
+565 SLSST
-580 YATTE
+580 
-585 SVTTEVGKKQDKLV
+585 VTTQGQTITSIQAE
-599 SGTNIKTVNNQS
+599 I
-611 LLGEGN
+611 GN
-617 ISIESTSITVDSA
+617 I
-630 LSDTSENPVQNK
+630 
-642 VVTAELNNKPS
+642 
-653 YVTKGSKHFL
+653 
-663 NVTSD
+663 
-668 LNASGDIYSR
+668 
-678 GTISAGSSRGT
+678 
-689 LDLNTRS
+689 NTQ
-696 KYTDNKVDIF
+696 
-706 RWTGYS
+706 
-712 GGDTFVLT
+712 LT
-720 ADANAG
+720 
-726 TKSLSLGDGSSIV
+726 
-739 PIQYIPDTKGTK
+739 
-751 AGNLVHNCNVVLKG
+751 
-765 DPDSADQPEFQILD
+765 E
-779 YASVSQGFTTPDYVS
+779 
-794 IKCDGGWFKINWND
+794 IN
-808 GEGRIKELVAIST
+808 G
-821 DEFNVFGENIPLR
+821 
-834 SDYDS
+834 
-839 LNTRVTALETS
+839 
-850 LGDIDTAL
+850 
-858 NTILGNS
+858 

>member
-22 ITGQVLQDVLVESVN
+22 ITGQILQDVLVESVN

-63 SKADASSIPT
+63 SKANASDIPT
-73 KTSEL
+73 KVSQL
-78 TNDSGFTTATEVSTT
+78 ANDSGFMTSTEVSTT

-162 SGTSITVDSALSATS
+162 SGTSITVDSALSTTS

-292 SAVVVDSALSD
+292 TITVDAALSD

-317 VTSIESSLASKANAS
+317 VTSIESSLGSKANAS
-332 DVPTKVSQL
+332 DIPTKVSQL
-341 ENDSQYQTKANLDT
+341 ENDSTYQTKANLDT
-355 ALADYAKT
+355 ALANYATT
-363 SDVNSKNTLQDTAIQ
+363 SEVNSKNTLQDEAIQ

-415 STEVSTN
+415 ATEVSTT

-430 SKANASDIPTKTS
+430 NKADTSAIPTKTS

-479 AIQSKQD
+479 AIQGKQD

-492 NIKTINSQSL
+492 NIKTINNQSI

-509 IEAGSSITVDNALS
+509 IESGTSITVDSELS
-523 TTSENPVQNKVIT
+523 TTSENPVQNKAIT

-544 SLGSKANASDI
+544 SLGSKA
-555 PTKVSQLEND
+555 SQTDLDNLS
-565 STYQTKANLDTALEG
+565 ST
-580 YATTE
+580 
-585 SVTTEVGKKQDKLV
+585 VTTQGQ
-599 SGTNIKTVNNQS
+599 TI
-611 LLGEGN
+611 
-617 ISIESTSITVDSA
+617 TSI
-630 LSDTSENPVQNK
+630 Q
-642 VVTAELNNKPS
+642 AEI
-653 YVTKGSKHFL
+653 
-663 NVTSD
+663 
-668 LNASGDIYSR
+668 GDI
-678 GTISAGSSRGT
+678 
-689 LDLNTRS
+689 NTQ
-696 KYTDNKVDIF
+696 
-706 RWTGYS
+706 
-712 GGDTFVLT
+712 LT
-720 ADANAG
+720 
-726 TKSLSLGDGSSIV
+726 
-739 PIQYIPDTKGTK
+739 
-751 AGNLVHNCNVVLKG
+751 
-765 DPDSADQPEFQILD
+765 E
-779 YASVSQGFTTPDYVS
+779 
-794 IKCDGGWFKINWND
+794 IN
-808 GEGRIKELVAIST
+808 G
-821 DEFNVFGENIPLR
+821 
-834 SDYDS
+834 
-839 LNTRVTALETS
+839 
-850 LGDIDTAL
+850 
-858 NTILGNS
+858 

>member
-63 SKADASSIPT
+63 TKADTSAIPT
-73 KTSEL
+73 KTSQL
-78 TNDSGFTTATEVSTT
+78 ANDSGFMTSTEVSTT

-141 GVSIKTINDQSLLGS
+141 GTNIKTVNNQSILGS

-162 SGTSITVDSALSATS
+162 STSITVESALSTTS

-186 TNTLQTKA
+186 TTRVTSIETSLASKA

-200 TKVSQLENDSKFAT
+200 TKVSQLENDST
-214 QTAVATGLATKADKD
+214 
-229 SLTSLEGSVSTLETT
+229 
-244 VRNQDKSIIANA
+244 
-256 QAIQGKQDK
+256 
-265 LVSGTNIKTINNQS
+265 
-279 ILGSGNISIEGGG
+279 
-292 SAVVVDSALSD
+292 
-303 TSENPVQNKVITAR
+303 
-317 VTSIESSLASKANAS
+317 
-332 DVPTKVSQL
+332 
-341 ENDSQYQTKANLDT
+341 YQTKANLDT

-378 NNADAIATINQTLE
+378 DNADAIATINQTLE

-404 SQLENDSDFVT
+404 SQLENDSGFAT
-415 STEVSTN
+415 TTNVSAT
-422 YATKTELA
+422 YATKESVTALTAEVA
-430 SKANASDIPTKTS
+430 NKANASDIPTKTS

-473 NASQDE
+473 NALQDE

-492 NIKTINSQSL
+492 NIKTINNQSL

-509 IEAGSSITVDNALS
+509 IESGTSITVDSALS

-544 SLGSKANASDI
+544 SLGSKA
-555 PTKVSQLEND
+555 SQTDLD
-565 STYQTKANLDTALEG
+565 SLSST
-580 YATTE
+580 
-585 SVTTEVGKKQDKLV
+585 VTTQGQTITSIQTE
-599 SGTNIKTVNNQS
+599 I
-611 LLGEGN
+611 GN
-617 ISIESTSITVDSA
+617 I
-630 LSDTSENPVQNK
+630 
-642 VVTAELNNKPS
+642 
-653 YVTKGSKHFL
+653 
-663 NVTSD
+663 
-668 LNASGDIYSR
+668 
-678 GTISAGSSRGT
+678 
-689 LDLNTRS
+689 NTQ
-696 KYTDNKVDIF
+696 
-706 RWTGYS
+706 
-712 GGDTFVLT
+712 LT
-720 ADANAG
+720 
-726 TKSLSLGDGSSIV
+726 
-739 PIQYIPDTKGTK
+739 
-751 AGNLVHNCNVVLKG
+751 
-765 DPDSADQPEFQILD
+765 E
-779 YASVSQGFTTPDYVS
+779 
-794 IKCDGGWFKINWND
+794 IN
-808 GEGRIKELVAIST
+808 G
-821 DEFNVFGENIPLR
+821 
-834 SDYDS
+834 
-839 LNTRVTALETS
+839 
-850 LGDIDTAL
+850 
-858 NTILGNS
+858 

>member
-1 MSKSTVIQDIKSKI
+1 MSKSNVIQDIKSKI

-73 KTSEL
+73 KTSQL

-103 TSQLTN
+103 TSQLAN

-162 SGTSITVDSALSATS
+162 SGTSVTVDSALSTTS
-177 ENPVQNKVI
+177 ENPVQNKVV
-186 TNTLQTKA
+186 TKALQTKA

-244 VRNQDKSIIANA
+244 VRNQDKSIVANA

-292 SAVVVDSALSD
+292 TVTVDSALSD
-303 TSENPVQNKVITAR
+303 TSENPVQNKVITTR
-317 VTSIESSLASKANAS
+317 VTSIETSLGSKANAS
-332 DVPTKVSQL
+332 DIPTKVSQL
-341 ENDSQYQTKANLDT
+341 ENDSQYQTKSNLDT

-363 SDVNSKNTLQDTAIQ
+363 SDVNSKNALQDTAIQ
-378 NNADAIATINQTLE
+378 DNADAIATINQTLE

-415 STEVSTN
+415 ATDVSTN

-430 SKANASDIPTKTS
+430 SKANTEDVPTKTS

-492 NIKTINSQSL
+492 NIKTINNQSL

-509 IEAGSSITVDNALS
+509 IEAGSSITVDSELS

-544 SLGSKANASDI
+544 SLGSKA
-555 PTKVSQLEND
+555 SQTDLD
-565 STYQTKANLDTALEG
+565 SLSST
-580 YATTE
+580 
-585 SVTTEVGKKQDKLV
+585 VTTQGQTITSIQAE
-599 SGTNIKTVNNQS
+599 I
-611 LLGEGN
+611 GN
-617 ISIESTSITVDSA
+617 I
-630 LSDTSENPVQNK
+630 
-642 VVTAELNNKPS
+642 
-653 YVTKGSKHFL
+653 
-663 NVTSD
+663 
-668 LNASGDIYSR
+668 
-678 GTISAGSSRGT
+678 
-689 LDLNTRS
+689 NTQ
-696 KYTDNKVDIF
+696 
-706 RWTGYS
+706 
-712 GGDTFVLT
+712 LT
-720 ADANAG
+720 
-726 TKSLSLGDGSSIV
+726 
-739 PIQYIPDTKGTK
+739 
-751 AGNLVHNCNVVLKG
+751 
-765 DPDSADQPEFQILD
+765 E
-779 YASVSQGFTTPDYVS
+779 
-794 IKCDGGWFKINWND
+794 IN
-808 GEGRIKELVAIST
+808 G
-821 DEFNVFGENIPLR
+821 
-834 SDYDS
+834 
-839 LNTRVTALETS
+839 
-850 LGDIDTAL
+850 
-858 NTILGNS
+858 

>member
-63 SKADASSIPT
+63 SKADTSAIPT
-73 KTSEL
+73 KTSQL
-78 TNDSGFTTATEVSTT
+78 TNDSGFMTATEVSTT

-141 GVSIKTINDQSLLGS
+141 GTNIKTINDQSILGS

-162 SGTSITVDSALSATS
+162 STSITVDSALSTTS
-177 ENPVQNKVI
+177 ENPVQNKVV
-186 TNTLQTKA
+186 TKALQTKA

-244 VRNQDKSIIANA
+244 VGNQDKSIIANT
-256 QAIQGKQDK
+256 QAIQNKQDK

-292 SAVVVDSALSD
+292 SAVVVDNALSD
-303 TSENPVQNKVITAR
+303 TSENPVQNKVITTR

-332 DVPTKVSQL
+332 DIPTKVSQL
-341 ENDSQYQTKANLDT
+341 ENDSTYQTKANLDT

-378 NNADAIATINQTLE
+378 NNTDAIATINQTLE

-404 SQLENDSDFVT
+404 SQLENDSGFATTTD
-415 STEVSTN
+415 VSAT
-422 YATKTELA
+422 YATKESVTALTAEVA
-430 SKANASDIPTKTS
+430 NKANASDIPTKTS

-458 TALESYAKTSDVNSK
+458 TALESYAKTSDVDSK
-473 NASQDE
+473 NALQDE

-486 KLISGT
+486 KLVSGT
-492 NIKTINSQSL
+492 NIKTINNQSI

-509 IEAGSSITVDNALS
+509 IESGTSITVDSALS
-523 TTSENPVQNKVIT
+523 DTSENPVQNKVIT

-544 SLGSKANASDI
+544 SLGSKA
-555 PTKVSQLEND
+555 SQTDLD
-565 STYQTKANLDTALEG
+565 SLSST
-580 YATTE
+580 
-585 SVTTEVGKKQDKLV
+585 VTTQGQTITSIQAE
-599 SGTNIKTVNNQS
+599 I
-611 LLGEGN
+611 GN
-617 ISIESTSITVDSA
+617 I
-630 LSDTSENPVQNK
+630 
-642 VVTAELNNKPS
+642 
-653 YVTKGSKHFL
+653 
-663 NVTSD
+663 
-668 LNASGDIYSR
+668 
-678 GTISAGSSRGT
+678 
-689 LDLNTRS
+689 NTQ
-696 KYTDNKVDIF
+696 
-706 RWTGYS
+706 
-712 GGDTFVLT
+712 LT
-720 ADANAG
+720 
-726 TKSLSLGDGSSIV
+726 
-739 PIQYIPDTKGTK
+739 
-751 AGNLVHNCNVVLKG
+751 
-765 DPDSADQPEFQILD
+765 E
-779 YASVSQGFTTPDYVS
+779 
-794 IKCDGGWFKINWND
+794 IN
-808 GEGRIKELVAIST
+808 G
-821 DEFNVFGENIPLR
+821 
-834 SDYDS
+834 
-839 LNTRVTALETS
+839 
-850 LGDIDTAL
+850 
-858 NTILGNS
+858 